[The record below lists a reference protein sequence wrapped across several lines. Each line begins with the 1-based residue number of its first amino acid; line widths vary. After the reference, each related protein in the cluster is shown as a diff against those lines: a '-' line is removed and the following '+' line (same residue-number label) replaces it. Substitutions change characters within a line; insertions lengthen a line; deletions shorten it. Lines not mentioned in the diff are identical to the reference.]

1 MTAPHCTDIVVF
13 GGGIAGLWLLNRL
26 RDEGYDAIL
35 LEADGLGAAQTLA
48 SQGIIH
54 GGLKYALGGSVT
66 DAANTIAA
74 LPARWRACFDGM
86 GEIDLSSCEVLSE
99 RYYMWS
105 SASYH
110 SKIKAFFGSKS
121 LQGRVEAVPRK
132 DFPPF
137 FAEAT
142 VEGSLYALPD
152 FAVDTPSLL
161 SVLHARCEESIF
173 KLDPRDIR
181 FTRDASGCAQSVTL
195 RSGTGLGDEES
206 ASQNHTISIEA
217 QRMIFCA
224 GKGNQ
229 ALIDAAGMRKP
240 ASQLRPLNMAW
251 VKKAGLGSVFAHCIG
266 EDFSLT
272 PKLTVTTH
280 IADDG
285 MPVWYLGGEIAE
297 SGVGVP
303 NDELIER
310 AKRLIAELFPW
321 VDLSGAQ
328 WGCFAID
335 RAEAKMVDG
344 SRPDGALF
352 IAEDGYIAAWPTKL
366 TLTPALADSVLAELA
381 GSVTKKLGDRA
392 HTLDALAQ
400 ILPKATLAKAH
411 WDREKIKH

>member
-26 RDEGYDAIL
+26 RDEGYDAVL

-74 LPARWRACFDGM
+74 LPTRWRACFDGT
-86 GEIDLSSCEVLSE
+86 GEIDLSGCEVLSE

-105 SASYH
+105 SASYR

-121 LQGRVEAVPRK
+121 LQGRVESVPRS
-132 DFPPF
+132 DFPSF

-142 VEGSLYALPD
+142 VDGSLYALPD

-161 SVLHARCEESIF
+161 SVLRARCEEAIF
-173 KLDPRDIR
+173 KIDPNDIR
-181 FTRDASGCAQSVTL
+181 FSRDANGCASSVTL
-195 RSGTGLGDEES
+195 RAGARRDGDSNGSGDES
-206 ASQNHTISIEA
+206 VSIQA

-229 ALIDAAGMRKP
+229 ALIDAAGLHKP
-240 ASQLRPLNMAW
+240 ASQLRPLKMVW

-280 IADDG
+280 VADDG
-285 MPVWYLGGEIAE
+285 VPVWYLGGEIAE

-303 NDELIER
+303 DDELIER
-310 AKRLIAELFPW
+310 AKRLIADLFPW
-321 VDLSGAQ
+321 VDLSAAQ

-335 RAEAKMVDG
+335 RAEAKMADG

-381 GSVTKKLGDRA
+381 GSVTKTRGKKTQ
-392 HTLDALAQ
+392 TLDALAR

-411 WDREKIKH
+411 WDR

>member
-26 RDEGYDAIL
+26 RDEGYDAVL

-74 LPARWRACFDGM
+74 LPARWRACFGGT
-86 GEIDLSSCEVLSE
+86 GEIDLSGCEVLSE

-105 SASYH
+105 SASYR

-121 LQGRVEAVPRK
+121 LQGRVESVPRS
-132 DFPPF
+132 DFPSF

-142 VEGSLYALPD
+142 VDGSLYALPD

-161 SVLHARCEESIF
+161 SVLRARCEEAIF
-173 KLDPRDIR
+173 KIDPNGIR
-181 FTRDASGCAQSVTL
+181 FSRDANGCASSVTL
-195 RSGTGLGDEES
+195 RAGARRDGDTNGSGDDS
-206 ASQNHTISIEA
+206 VSIQA

-229 ALIDAAGMRKP
+229 ALIDAAGLHKP
-240 ASQLRPLNMAW
+240 ASQLRPLKMVW

-280 IADDG
+280 VADDG
-285 MPVWYLGGEIAE
+285 VPVWYLGGEIAE

-303 NDELIER
+303 DDELIER
-310 AKRLIAELFPW
+310 AKRLIADLFPW

-335 RAEAKMVDG
+335 RAEAKMADG

-381 GSVTKKLGDRA
+381 GSVTKTRSEKA
-392 HTLDALAQ
+392 QTLDALAR

-411 WDREKIKH
+411 WDR

>member
-1 MTAPHCTDIVVF
+1 MTASHSTDIVVF

-74 LPARWRACFDGM
+74 LPARWRACLDGT
-86 GEIDLSSCEVLSE
+86 GEIDLSGCEVLSE

-105 SASYH
+105 SASYR

-121 LQGRVEAVPRK
+121 LQGRVEAVPR
-132 DFPPF
+132 DEFPPF
-137 FAEAT
+137 FAKAT

-173 KLDPRDIR
+173 KIDPRDIR
-181 FTRDASGCAQSVTL
+181 FTRNASGYAQSVTL
-195 RSGTGLGDEES
+195 SSGAGLGDE
-206 ASQNHTISIEA
+206 ASGSENSSVSIEA
-217 QRMIFCA
+217 QRLIFCA

-229 ALIDAAGMRKP
+229 ALIEAAGMRKP
-240 ASQLRPLNMAW
+240 ASQLRPLNMVW

-280 IADDG
+280 LADDG
-285 MPVWYLGGEIAE
+285 VPVWYLGGEIAE

-303 NDELIER
+303 DDELIER
-310 AKRLIAELFPW
+310 AKRLIADLFSW
-321 VDLSGAQ
+321 VDLTGAQ

-335 RAEAKMVDG
+335 RAEAKMADG

-366 TLTPALADSVLAELA
+366 TLTPALADSILAELA
-381 GSVTKKLGDRA
+381 GNVTKRSRDRT

-411 WDREKIKH
+411 WDR

>member
-1 MTAPHCTDIVVF
+1 MTASHSTDIVVF

-26 RDEGYDAIL
+26 RDEGYNAIL

-74 LPARWRACFDGM
+74 LPARWRACFDGT

-105 SASYH
+105 SASYR

-121 LQGRVEAVPRK
+121 LQGRVQALSRDE
-132 DFPPF
+132 FPPF

-161 SVLHARCEESIF
+161 SVLRARYEASIF
-173 KLDPRDIR
+173 KVDPRDIR

-195 RSGTGLGDEES
+195 RAGTGVGDAVRES
-206 ASQNHTISIEA
+206 ENNTVSIEA

-240 ASQLRPLNMAW
+240 ASQLRPLNMVW

-280 IADDG
+280 LADDG

-303 NDELIER
+303 DDELIER
-310 AKRLIAELFPW
+310 AKRLIADLFPW

-335 RAEAKMVDG
+335 RAEAKMADG

-366 TLTPALADSVLAELA
+366 TLAPALADSVLAELA
-381 GSVTKKLGDRA
+381 GSVTKRSGDGA
-392 HTLDALAQ
+392 PTLDALAQ

-411 WDREKIKH
+411 WDR

>member
-1 MTAPHCTDIVVF
+1 MTASHSTDIVVF

-26 RDEGYDAIL
+26 RDEGYNAIL

-74 LPARWRACFDGM
+74 LPARWRACFGGT
-86 GEIDLSSCEVLSE
+86 GEIDLSDCKVLSE

-105 SASYH
+105 SASYR

-121 LQGRVEAVPRK
+121 LQGRVQAVPR
-132 DFPPF
+132 DEFPPF

-161 SVLHARCEESIF
+161 SVLRARYEASIF
-173 KLDPRDIR
+173 KVDPRDIR
-181 FTRDASGCAQSVTL
+181 FTRDASGCASSVTL
-195 RSGTGLGDEES
+195 RAGTGIGEAVRDAE
-206 ASQNHTISIEA
+206 NDTVSIDA

-229 ALIDAAGMRKP
+229 TLIDAAGMRKP
-240 ASQLRPLNMAW
+240 ASQLRPLNMVW

-280 IADDG
+280 TADDG
-285 MPVWYLGGEIAE
+285 MPVWYLGGELAE

-303 NDELIER
+303 DDELIER
-310 AKRLIAELFPW
+310 AKRLIADLFPW

-335 RAEAKMVDG
+335 RAEAKMADG

-366 TLTPALADSVLAELA
+366 TLAPALADGVLAELA
-381 GSVTKKLGDRA
+381 ASVTKQAGDGTP
-392 HTLDALAQ
+392 TLDALAQ
-400 ILPKATLAKAH
+400 IFPKATLAKAH
-411 WDREKIKH
+411 WDR

>member
-1 MTAPHCTDIVVF
+1 MTAPHSTDIVVF

-26 RDEGYDAIL
+26 RDEGNDAIL

-74 LPARWRACFDGM
+74 LPARWRACLDGT
-86 GEIDLSSCEVLSE
+86 GEIDLSGCEVLSE

-105 SASYH
+105 SASYR

-121 LQGRVEAVPRK
+121 LQGRVEAVPR
-132 DFPPF
+132 DEFPPF

-173 KLDPRDIR
+173 KIDPRDIR
-181 FTRDASGCAQSVTL
+181 FTRNASGYAQSVTL
-195 RSGTGLGDEES
+195 SSGAGLGDE
-206 ASQNHTISIEA
+206 ASGSENSTVSIEA

-229 ALIDAAGMRKP
+229 ALIEAAGMRKP
-240 ASQLRPLNMAW
+240 ASQLRPLNMVW

-280 IADDG
+280 LADDG
-285 MPVWYLGGEIAE
+285 VPVWYLGGEIAE

-303 NDELIER
+303 DDELIER
-310 AKRLIAELFPW
+310 AKRLIADLFPW
-321 VDLSGAQ
+321 VDLTGAQ

-335 RAEAKMVDG
+335 RAEAKMADG

-366 TLTPALADSVLAELA
+366 TLTPALADSILAELA
-381 GSVTKKLGDRA
+381 GNVTKRSRDRT

-411 WDREKIKH
+411 WDR

>member
-1 MTAPHCTDIVVF
+1 MTASHSTDIVVF

-26 RDEGYDAIL
+26 RDEGYNAIL

-74 LPARWRACFDGM
+74 LPARWRACFDGT

-105 SASYH
+105 SASYR

-121 LQGRVEAVPRK
+121 LQGRVQAVPR
-132 DFPPF
+132 DEFPPF

-161 SVLHARCEESIF
+161 SVLRARYEASIF
-173 KLDPRDIR
+173 KVDPRDIR
-181 FTRDASGCAQSVTL
+181 FTRDASGCASSVTL
-195 RSGTGLGDEES
+195 RAGTGIGEAVRDAE
-206 ASQNHTISIEA
+206 NDTVSIDA

-229 ALIDAAGMRKP
+229 TLIDAAGMRKP
-240 ASQLRPLNMAW
+240 ASQLRPLNMVW

-280 IADDG
+280 LADDG

-303 NDELIER
+303 DDELIER
-310 AKRLIAELFPW
+310 AKRLIADLFPW

-335 RAEAKMVDG
+335 RAEAKMADG

-366 TLTPALADSVLAELA
+366 TLTPALADGVLAELA
-381 GSVTKKLGDRA
+381 GSVTKRSSDGA
-392 HTLDALAQ
+392 PTLDALAQ

-411 WDREKIKH
+411 WDR

>member
-1 MTAPHCTDIVVF
+1 
-13 GGGIAGLWLLNRL
+13 
-26 RDEGYDAIL
+26 
-35 LEADGLGAAQTLA
+35 
-48 SQGIIH
+48 
-54 GGLKYALGGSVT
+54 
-66 DAANTIAA
+66 
-74 LPARWRACFDGM
+74 
-86 GEIDLSSCEVLSE
+86 VLSE

-105 SASYH
+105 SASYR

-121 LQGRVEAVPRK
+121 LQGRVQAVPR
-132 DFPPF
+132 DEFPPF
-137 FAEAT
+137 FAGAT

-161 SVLHARCEESIF
+161 SALRARYEASIF
-173 KLDPRDIR
+173 KVDPRDIR
-181 FTRDASGCAQSVTL
+181 FTHDASGCARSVTL
-195 RSGTGLGDEES
+195 RAGTGIGEAVRDAE
-206 ASQNHTISIEA
+206 NNTVSIDA

-240 ASQLRPLNMAW
+240 ASQLRPLNMVW
-251 VKKAGLGSVFAHCIG
+251 MKKAGLGSVFAHCIG

-280 IADDG
+280 LADDG

-303 NDELIER
+303 DDELIER
-310 AKRLIAELFPW
+310 AKRLIADLFPW

-328 WGCFAID
+328 WGCLAID
-335 RAEAKMVDG
+335 RAEAKMADG

-381 GSVTKKLGDRA
+381 GSVKKQAGDGTP
-392 HTLDALAQ
+392 TLDALAQ

-411 WDREKIKH
+411 WDR

>member
-1 MTAPHCTDIVVF
+1 MTAPHSTDIVIF
-13 GGGIAGLWLLNRL
+13 GGGIAGLWLLNRV
-26 RDEGYDAIL
+26 RDEGYNAIL

-74 LPARWRACFDGM
+74 LPARWRACFDGT
-86 GEIDLSSCEVLSE
+86 GEIDLSSCDVLSE

-105 SASYH
+105 SASYR

-121 LQGRVEAVPRK
+121 LQGRVQAVPR
-132 DFPPF
+132 DEFPPF

-152 FAVDTPSLL
+152 YAVDTPSLL
-161 SVLHARCEESIF
+161 SVLRARYEASIF
-173 KLDPRDIR
+173 KVDPRDIR
-181 FTRDASGCAQSVTL
+181 FTRGASGCAQSVTL
-195 RSGTGLGDEES
+195 HAGTGVGDDVRES
-206 ASQNHTISIEA
+206 ENNTVSIEA

-240 ASQLRPLNMAW
+240 SSQLRPLNMVW

-280 IADDG
+280 LADDG

-303 NDELIER
+303 DDELIER
-310 AKRLIAELFPW
+310 AKRLIADLFPW

-335 RAEAKMVDG
+335 RAEAKMADG

-366 TLTPALADSVLAELA
+366 TLTPALADGVLAELA
-381 GSVTKKLGDRA
+381 ASVTKQAGDGTP
-392 HTLDALAQ
+392 TLDALAQ
-400 ILPKATLAKAH
+400 IFPKATLAKAH
-411 WDREKIKH
+411 WDR

>member
-1 MTAPHCTDIVVF
+1 MTASHSIDIVVF
-13 GGGIAGLWLLNRL
+13 VGGIAGLWLLNRL
-26 RDEGYDAIL
+26 RDEGYNAIL

-74 LPARWRACFDGM
+74 LPARWRACFDGT

-105 SASYH
+105 SASYR

-121 LQGRVEAVPRK
+121 LQGRVQAVPR
-132 DFPPF
+132 DEFPPF

-161 SVLHARCEESIF
+161 SVLRARYEASIF
-173 KLDPRDIR
+173 KVDPRDIR

-195 RSGTGLGDEES
+195 RAGTGIGEAGRDAE
-206 ASQNHTISIEA
+206 NDTVSIDA
-217 QRMIFCA
+217 QRMSFCA

-240 ASQLRPLNMAW
+240 ASQLRPLNMVW

-280 IADDG
+280 LADDG

-303 NDELIER
+303 DDELIER
-310 AKRLIAELFPW
+310 AKRLIADLFPW
-321 VDLSGAQ
+321 VDLSEAQ

-335 RAEAKMVDG
+335 RAEAKMADG

-366 TLTPALADSVLAELA
+366 TLAPALADGVLAELA
-381 GSVTKKLGDRA
+381 GGVTKRSGDGA
-392 HTLDALAQ
+392 PTLDALAQ

-411 WDREKIKH
+411 WDR

>member
-1 MTAPHCTDIVVF
+1 MTASHSTDIVVF

-26 RDEGYDAIL
+26 RDEGYNAIL

-74 LPARWRACFDGM
+74 LPARWRACFDGT

-105 SASYH
+105 SASYR

-121 LQGRVEAVPRK
+121 LQGRVQAVPR
-132 DFPPF
+132 DEFPPF

-161 SVLHARCEESIF
+161 SVLRARYEASIF
-173 KLDPRDIR
+173 KVDPRDIR
-181 FTRDASGCAQSVTL
+181 FTRDASGCASSVTL
-195 RSGTGLGDEES
+195 RAGTGIGEAVRDAE
-206 ASQNHTISIEA
+206 NDTVSIDA

-229 ALIDAAGMRKP
+229 TLIDAAGMRKP
-240 ASQLRPLNMAW
+240 ASQLRPLNMVWA
-251 VKKAGLGSVFAHCIG
+251 KKAGLGSVFAHCIG

-280 IADDG
+280 TADDG
-285 MPVWYLGGEIAE
+285 MPVWYLGGELAE

-303 NDELIER
+303 DDELIER
-310 AKRLIAELFPW
+310 AKRLIADLFPW

-335 RAEAKMVDG
+335 RAEAKMADG

-381 GSVTKKLGDRA
+381 GSASKTRSEKTQ
-392 HTLDALAQ
+392 TLDALAR

-411 WDREKIKH
+411 WDR

>member
-1 MTAPHCTDIVVF
+1 M
-13 GGGIAGLWLLNRL
+13 
-26 RDEGYDAIL
+26 
-35 LEADGLGAAQTLA
+35 Q
-48 SQGIIH
+48 
-54 GGLKYALGGSVT
+54 
-66 DAANTIAA
+66 
-74 LPARWRACFDGM
+74 
-86 GEIDLSSCEVLSE
+86 
-99 RYYMWS
+99 
-105 SASYH
+105 
-110 SKIKAFFGSKS
+110 
-121 LQGRVEAVPRK
+121 AVPR
-132 DFPPF
+132 DEFPPF

-161 SVLHARCEESIF
+161 SVLRARYEASIF
-173 KLDPRDIR
+173 KVDPRDIR

-195 RSGTGLGDEES
+195 RAGTGIGEAVRDAE
-206 ASQNHTISIEA
+206 NDTVSIDA

-229 ALIDAAGMRKP
+229 TLIDAAGMRKP
-240 ASQLRPLNMAW
+240 ASQLRPLNMVW

-280 IADDG
+280 TADDG
-285 MPVWYLGGEIAE
+285 MPVWYLGGELAE

-303 NDELIER
+303 DDELIER
-310 AKRLIAELFPW
+310 AKRLIADLFPW

-335 RAEAKMVDG
+335 RAEAKMADG

-366 TLTPALADSVLAELA
+366 TLTPALADGVLAELA
-381 GSVTKKLGDRA
+381 ASVTKQAGDGTP
-392 HTLDALAQ
+392 TLDALAQ
-400 ILPKATLAKAH
+400 IFPKATLAKAH
-411 WDREKIKH
+411 WDR

>member
-1 MTAPHCTDIVVF
+1 MTASHSTDIVVF

-26 RDEGYDAIL
+26 RDEGYNAIL

-74 LPARWRACFDGM
+74 LPARWRACFDGT

-105 SASYH
+105 SASYR

-121 LQGRVEAVPRK
+121 LQGRVQAVPR
-132 DFPPF
+132 DEFPPF

-161 SVLHARCEESIF
+161 SVLRARYEASIF
-173 KLDPRDIR
+173 KVDPRDIR
-181 FTRDASGCAQSVTL
+181 FTRDASGCASSVTL
-195 RSGTGLGDEES
+195 RAGTGIGEAVRDAE
-206 ASQNHTISIEA
+206 NDTVSIDA

-240 ASQLRPLNMAW
+240 ASQLRPLNMVW

-280 IADDG
+280 LADDG

-303 NDELIER
+303 DDELIER
-310 AKRLIAELFPW
+310 AKRLITDLFPW
-321 VDLSGAQ
+321 IDLTGAQ

-335 RAEAKMVDG
+335 RAEAKMADG

-366 TLTPALADSVLAELA
+366 TLTPALADSVLAELE
-381 GSVTKKLGDRA
+381 GSVTKRPGDSTQ
-392 HTLDALAQ
+392 TLAALAQ
-400 ILPKATLAKAH
+400 IFPKATLAKAH
-411 WDREKIKH
+411 WDR

>member
-1 MTAPHCTDIVVF
+1 MTASHSTDIVVF

-26 RDEGYDAIL
+26 RDEGYNAIL

-74 LPARWRACFDGM
+74 LPARWRACFDGT

-105 SASYH
+105 SASYR

-121 LQGRVEAVPRK
+121 LQGRVQALPR
-132 DFPPF
+132 DEFPPF

-161 SVLHARCEESIF
+161 SVLRARYEASIF
-173 KLDPRDIR
+173 KVDPRDIR
-181 FTRDASGCAQSVTL
+181 FTRDASGCASSVTL
-195 RSGTGLGDEES
+195 RAGTGIGEAVRDAE
-206 ASQNHTISIEA
+206 NDTVSIDA

-240 ASQLRPLNMAW
+240 ASQLRPLNMVW

-280 IADDG
+280 VADDG

-303 NDELIER
+303 DDELIER
-310 AKRLIAELFPW
+310 AKRLTADLFPW

-335 RAEAKMVDG
+335 RAEAKIADG

-381 GSVTKKLGDRA
+381 GNVTKRQGDSTP
-392 HTLDALAQ
+392 TLDALAH
-400 ILPKATLAKAH
+400 IFPKATLAKAH
-411 WDREKIKH
+411 WDR

>member
-1 MTAPHCTDIVVF
+1 MTASHSTDIVVF

-26 RDEGYDAIL
+26 RDEGYNAIL

-74 LPARWRACFDGM
+74 LPARWRACFDGT

-105 SASYH
+105 SASYR

-121 LQGRVEAVPRK
+121 LQGRVQAVPR
-132 DFPPF
+132 DEFPPF

-161 SVLHARCEESIF
+161 SVLRARYEASIF
-173 KLDPRDIR
+173 KVDPRDIR
-181 FTRDASGCAQSVTL
+181 FTRDASGCASSVTL
-195 RSGTGLGDEES
+195 RAGTGIGEAVRDAE
-206 ASQNHTISIEA
+206 NDTVSIDA

-229 ALIDAAGMRKP
+229 TLIDAAGMRKP
-240 ASQLRPLNMAW
+240 ASQLRPLNMVW

-266 EDFSLT
+266 EDFSIT

-280 IADDG
+280 LADDG

-303 NDELIER
+303 DDELIER
-310 AKRLIAELFPW
+310 AKRLIADLFPW

-335 RAEAKMVDG
+335 RAEAKMADG

-366 TLTPALADSVLAELA
+366 TLTPALADGVLAELA
-381 GSVTKKLGDRA
+381 ASVTKQAGDGMP
-392 HTLDALAQ
+392 TLEALAQ
-400 ILPKATLAKAH
+400 IFPKATLAKAH
-411 WDREKIKH
+411 WDR

>member
-1 MTAPHCTDIVVF
+1 MTASHSTDIVVF

-26 RDEGYDAIL
+26 RDEGYNAIL
-35 LEADGLGAAQTLA
+35 LETDGLGAAQTLA

-74 LPARWRACFDGM
+74 LPARWRACFDGT

-105 SASYH
+105 SASYR

-121 LQGRVEAVPRK
+121 LQGRVQALPR
-132 DFPPF
+132 DEFPPF

-142 VEGSLYALPD
+142 VECSLYALPD

-161 SVLHARCEESIF
+161 SVLRARYEASIF
-173 KLDPRDIR
+173 KVDPRDIR

-195 RSGTGLGDEES
+195 RAGTGVGDAVRES
-206 ASQNHTISIEA
+206 ENNTVSIEA

-240 ASQLRPLNMAW
+240 ASQLRPLNMVW

-266 EDFSLT
+266 EDFSIT

-280 IADDG
+280 LADDG

-303 NDELIER
+303 DDELIER
-310 AKRLIAELFPW
+310 AKRLIADLFPW

-335 RAEAKMVDG
+335 RAEAKMADG

-366 TLTPALADSVLAELA
+366 TLAPALADGVLAELA
-381 GSVTKKLGDRA
+381 GGVTKRSGDGA
-392 HTLDALAQ
+392 PTLDALAQ

-411 WDREKIKH
+411 WDR

>member
-1 MTAPHCTDIVVF
+1 MTASHSTDIVVF

-26 RDEGYDAIL
+26 RDEGYNAIL

-74 LPARWRACFDGM
+74 LPARWRACFDGT

-105 SASYH
+105 SASYR

-121 LQGRVEAVPRK
+121 LQGRVQAVPR
-132 DFPPF
+132 DEFPPF

-161 SVLHARCEESIF
+161 SALRARYEASIF
-173 KLDPRDIR
+173 KVDPRDIR
-181 FTRDASGCAQSVTL
+181 FTHDASGCARSVTL
-195 RSGTGLGDEES
+195 RAGTGIGEAVRD
-206 ASQNHTISIEA
+206 AQNDTVSIDA

-240 ASQLRPLNMAW
+240 ASQLRPLNMVW

-280 IADDG
+280 TADDG
-285 MPVWYLGGEIAE
+285 MPVWYLGGELAE

-303 NDELIER
+303 DDELIER
-310 AKRLIAELFPW
+310 AKRLIADLFPW

-335 RAEAKMVDG
+335 RAEAKMADG

-352 IAEDGYIAAWPTKL
+352 IAEDGFIAAWPTKL
-366 TLTPALADSVLAELA
+366 TLTPALADGVLAELA
-381 GSVTKKLGDRA
+381 ASVTKQAGDGTP
-392 HTLDALAQ
+392 TLDALAQ
-400 ILPKATLAKAH
+400 IFPKATLAKAH
-411 WDREKIKH
+411 WDR

>member
-1 MTAPHCTDIVVF
+1 MTASHSTDIVVF

-26 RDEGYDAIL
+26 RDEGYNAIL

-74 LPARWRACFDGM
+74 LPARWRACFDGS

-105 SASYH
+105 SASYR

-121 LQGRVEAVPRK
+121 LQGRVEAVPRHE
-132 DFPPF
+132 FPPF
-137 FAEAT
+137 FAKAT

-161 SVLHARCEESIF
+161 SVLRARYEASIF
-173 KLDPRDIR
+173 KVDPRDIR

-195 RSGTGLGDEES
+195 RAGTGVGDAVRES
-206 ASQNHTISIEA
+206 ENNTVSIEA

-240 ASQLRPLNMAW
+240 ASQLRPLNMVW

-280 IADDG
+280 VADDG
-285 MPVWYLGGEIAE
+285 VPVWYLGGEIAE

-303 NDELIER
+303 DDELIER
-310 AKRLIAELFPW
+310 AKRLITDLFPW
-321 VDLSGAQ
+321 IDLTGAQ

-335 RAEAKMVDG
+335 RAEAKMADG

-381 GSVTKKLGDRA
+381 GSVTKRSGDGA
-392 HTLDALAQ
+392 PTLDALAQ

-411 WDREKIKH
+411 WDR

>member
-1 MTAPHCTDIVVF
+1 MTASHSTDIVVF

-26 RDEGYDAIL
+26 RDEGYNAIL

-74 LPARWRACFDGM
+74 LPARWRACFDGT

-105 SASYH
+105 SASYR

-121 LQGRVEAVPRK
+121 LQGRVQALPR
-132 DFPPF
+132 DEFPPF

-161 SVLHARCEESIF
+161 SVLRARYEASIF
-173 KLDPRDIR
+173 KVDPRDIR

-195 RSGTGLGDEES
+195 RAGTGLGDAVRES
-206 ASQNHTISIEA
+206 ENNTVSIEA

-240 ASQLRPLNMAW
+240 ASQLRPLNMVW

-266 EDFSLT
+266 EDFSIT

-280 IADDG
+280 LADDG
-285 MPVWYLGGEIAE
+285 IPVWYLGGEIAE

-303 NDELIER
+303 DDELIER
-310 AKRLIAELFPW
+310 AKRLIADLFPW

-335 RAEAKMVDG
+335 RAEAKMADG

-366 TLTPALADSVLAELA
+366 TLAPALADGVLAELA
-381 GSVTKKLGDRA
+381 GSVTKRSGDGA
-392 HTLDALAQ
+392 PTLDALAQ

-411 WDREKIKH
+411 WDR

>member
-1 MTAPHCTDIVVF
+1 MTASHSTDIVVF

-74 LPARWRACFDGM
+74 LPARWRACFDGS

-105 SASYH
+105 SDSYR

-121 LQGRVEAVPRK
+121 LQGRVQALPR
-132 DFPPF
+132 DEFPPF

-161 SVLHARCEESIF
+161 SVLRARYEASIF
-173 KLDPRDIR
+173 KVNPRDIR

-195 RSGTGLGDEES
+195 RAGTGVGDAVRES
-206 ASQNHTISIEA
+206 ENNTVSIEA

-240 ASQLRPLNMAW
+240 ASQLRPLNMVW

-266 EDFSLT
+266 EDFSIT

-280 IADDG
+280 LADDG
-285 MPVWYLGGEIAE
+285 IPVWYLGGEIAE

-303 NDELIER
+303 DDELIER
-310 AKRLIAELFPW
+310 AKRLITDLFPW
-321 VDLSGAQ
+321 VDLIGAQ

-335 RAEAKMVDG
+335 RAEAKMADG

-381 GSVTKKLGDRA
+381 GSVTKRPGDSTQ
-392 HTLDALAQ
+392 TLAALAQ
-400 ILPKATLAKAH
+400 IFPKATLAKAH
-411 WDREKIKH
+411 WDR

>member
-1 MTAPHCTDIVVF
+1 MTAPHSTDIVVF

-26 RDEGYDAIL
+26 RDEGNDAIL

-74 LPARWRACFDGM
+74 LPARWRACLDGT
-86 GEIDLSSCEVLSE
+86 GEIDLSGCEVLSE

-105 SASYH
+105 SASYR

-121 LQGRVEAVPRK
+121 LQGRVEAVLQ
-132 DFPPF
+132 DEFPPF

-173 KLDPRDIR
+173 KIDPRDIR
-181 FTRDASGCAQSVTL
+181 FTRNASGYAQSVTL
-195 RSGTGLGDEES
+195 SSGAGLGDEASGS
-206 ASQNHTISIEA
+206 ANSTVSIEA

-240 ASQLRPLNMAW
+240 ASQLRPLNMVW

-280 IADDG
+280 LADDG
-285 MPVWYLGGEIAE
+285 VPVWYLGGEIAE

-303 NDELIER
+303 DDELIER
-310 AKRLIAELFPW
+310 AKRLIADLFPW
-321 VDLSGAQ
+321 VDLTGAQ

-335 RAEAKMVDG
+335 RAEAKMADG

-366 TLTPALADSVLAELA
+366 TLTPALADSILAELA
-381 GSVTKKLGDRA
+381 GNVTKRSRDRT

-411 WDREKIKH
+411 WDR

>member
-1 MTAPHCTDIVVF
+1 MTASHSTDIVVF

-26 RDEGYDAIL
+26 RDEGYNAIL

-74 LPARWRACFDGM
+74 LPARWRACFDGT

-105 SASYH
+105 SASYR

-121 LQGRVEAVPRK
+121 LQGRVQALPR
-132 DFPPF
+132 DEFPPF

-161 SVLHARCEESIF
+161 SVLRARYEASIF
-173 KLDPRDIR
+173 KVDPRDIR
-181 FTRDASGCAQSVTL
+181 FTRDASGCASSVTL
-195 RSGTGLGDEES
+195 RAGTGIGEAVRDAE
-206 ASQNHTISIEA
+206 NDTVSIDA

-240 ASQLRPLNMAW
+240 ASQLRPLNMVW

-266 EDFSLT
+266 EDFSIT

-280 IADDG
+280 LADDG
-285 MPVWYLGGEIAE
+285 IPVWYLGGEIAE

-303 NDELIER
+303 DDELIER
-310 AKRLIAELFPW
+310 AKRLIADLFPW

-335 RAEAKMVDG
+335 RAEAKMADG

-366 TLTPALADSVLAELA
+366 TLAPALADGVLAELA
-381 GSVTKKLGDRA
+381 GGVTKRSGDGA
-392 HTLDALAQ
+392 PTLDALAQ

-411 WDREKIKH
+411 WDR

>member
-1 MTAPHCTDIVVF
+1 MTAPHCTDIVIF

-35 LEADGLGAAQTLA
+35 LEADGLGAVQTLA

-74 LPARWRACFDGM
+74 LPARWRACFDGT
-86 GEIDLSSCEVLSE
+86 GEIDLSDCEVLSE

-105 SASYH
+105 RASYR
-110 SKIKAFFGSKS
+110 SKVKAFFGSKS

-132 DFPPF
+132 EFPPF
-137 FAEAT
+137 FADAT

-161 SVLHARCEESIF
+161 SVLRARCEESIF
-173 KLDPRDIR
+173 KIDPRDIR
-181 FTRDASGCAQSVTL
+181 FTRDASGYAQSVTL
-195 RSGTGLGDEES
+195 SSGAGLGDE
-206 ASQNHTISIEA
+206 ASGSEKSTISIEA

-229 ALIDAAGMRKP
+229 GLIDAAGMRKT
-240 ASQLRPLNMAW
+240 ASQLRPLNMVW

-280 IADDG
+280 MADDG
-285 MPVWYLGGEIAE
+285 VPVWYLGGEIAE
-297 SGVGVP
+297 SGVGMHD
-303 NDELIER
+303 DELIER
-310 AKRLIAELFPW
+310 AKRLIADSFPW
-321 VDLSGAQ
+321 VDLRGAK

-335 RAEAKMVDG
+335 RAEAKMADG

-366 TLTPALADSVLAELA
+366 TLTPALAGSILAELA
-381 GSVTKKLGDRA
+381 GSVTKRSGDRT

-400 ILPKATLAKAH
+400 ILPKATLSKAH
-411 WDREKIKH
+411 WDR

>member
-1 MTAPHCTDIVVF
+1 MTASHSTDIVVF

-26 RDEGYDAIL
+26 RDEGYNAIL

-74 LPARWRACFDGM
+74 LPARWRACFDGT

-105 SASYH
+105 SASYR

-121 LQGRVEAVPRK
+121 LQGRVQAVPR
-132 DFPPF
+132 DEFPPF

-161 SVLHARCEESIF
+161 SALRARYEASIF
-173 KLDPRDIR
+173 KVDPRDIR
-181 FTRDASGCAQSVTL
+181 FTHDASGCARSVTL
-195 RSGTGLGDEES
+195 RAGTGIGEAVRD
-206 ASQNHTISIEA
+206 AQNNTVSIDA

-240 ASQLRPLNMAW
+240 ASQLRPLNMVW
-251 VKKAGLGSVFAHCIG
+251 MKKAGLGSVFAHCIG

-280 IADDG
+280 LADDG

-303 NDELIER
+303 DDELIER
-310 AKRLIAELFPW
+310 AKRLIADLFPW

-335 RAEAKMVDG
+335 RAEAKMADG

-366 TLTPALADSVLAELA
+366 TLTPALADGVLAELA
-381 GSVTKKLGDRA
+381 ASVTKQAGDGTP
-392 HTLDALAQ
+392 TLDALAQ

-411 WDREKIKH
+411 WDR

>member
-1 MTAPHCTDIVVF
+1 MTASHSTDIVVF

-74 LPARWRACFDGM
+74 LPARWRACFDGT

-105 SASYH
+105 SASYR

-121 LQGRVEAVPRK
+121 LQGRVEAVPR
-132 DFPPF
+132 DEFPPF

-161 SVLHARCEESIF
+161 SVLRARYEASIF
-173 KLDPRDIR
+173 KVDPRDIR
-181 FTRDASGCAQSVTL
+181 FTRNASGYAQSVTL
-195 RSGTGLGDEES
+195 SSGAGLGDE
-206 ASQNHTISIEA
+206 ASGSENSTVSIEA

-240 ASQLRPLNMAW
+240 ASQLRPLNMVW

-266 EDFSLT
+266 EDFSIT

-280 IADDG
+280 LADDG
-285 MPVWYLGGEIAE
+285 VPVWYLGGEIAE

-303 NDELIER
+303 DDELIER
-310 AKRLIAELFPW
+310 AKRLIADLFPW
-321 VDLSGAQ
+321 VDLTGAQ

-335 RAEAKMVDG
+335 RAEAKMADG

-366 TLTPALADSVLAELA
+366 TLTPALADSILAELA
-381 GSVTKKLGDRA
+381 GSVTKRPGDGA
-392 HTLDALAQ
+392 PTLDALAQ

-411 WDREKIKH
+411 WDR

>member
-54 GGLKYALGGSVT
+54 GGLKYVLGGSVT
-66 DAANTIAA
+66 DAANNIAA
-74 LPARWRACFDGM
+74 LPARWRACFDGT
-86 GEIDLSSCEVLSE
+86 GEIDLSGCEVLSE

-105 SASYH
+105 SASYR

-121 LQGRVEAVPRK
+121 LQGRVEAVLQ
-132 DFPPF
+132 DEFPPF

-161 SVLHARCEESIF
+161 SVLRARCEESIF
-173 KLDPRDIR
+173 KIDPRDIR
-181 FTRDASGCAQSVTL
+181 FMRNASGYAQSVTL

-206 ASQNHTISIEA
+206 ASENNTISIEA

-229 ALIDAAGMRKP
+229 ALIDAAGIRKP
-240 ASQLRPLNMAW
+240 ASQLRPLNMVW

-266 EDFSLT
+266 EDFSLK

-280 IADDG
+280 MANDG

-335 RAEAKMVDG
+335 RAEVKTADG

-366 TLTPALADSVLAELA
+366 TLTPALADNVLAELA
-381 GSVTKKLGDRA
+381 GSVTKRSGDRT

-411 WDREKIKH
+411 WDR

>member
-26 RDEGYDAIL
+26 RDEGYNAIL

-74 LPARWRACFDGM
+74 LPARWRACFDGT

-105 SASYH
+105 SASYR

-121 LQGRVEAVPRK
+121 LQGRVEAVPRRE
-132 DFPPF
+132 FPPF

-161 SVLHARCEESIF
+161 SVLRARCEESIF
-173 KLDPRDIR
+173 KIDPRAIR
-181 FTRDASGCAQSVTL
+181 FTRNASGYAQSVML
-195 RSGTGLGDEES
+195 RSGAGLGDETSGSENS
-206 ASQNHTISIEA
+206 TISIEA

-240 ASQLRPLNMAW
+240 ASQLRPLNMVW

-266 EDFSLT
+266 EDFGLT

-280 IADDG
+280 VADDG
-285 MPVWYLGGEIAE
+285 VPVWYLGGEIAE

-303 NDELIER
+303 DDELIER
-310 AKRLIAELFPW
+310 AKRLIADLFPW

-335 RAEAKMVDG
+335 RAEAKMADG

-366 TLTPALADSVLAELA
+366 TLTPALADGVLAELA
-381 GSVTKKLGDRA
+381 ASVTKQAGDGMP
-392 HTLDALAQ
+392 TLEALAQ
-400 ILPKATLAKAH
+400 IFPKATLAKAH
-411 WDREKIKH
+411 WDR

>member
-1 MTAPHCTDIVVF
+1 MTASHSTDIVVF

-26 RDEGYDAIL
+26 RDEGNDAIL

-74 LPARWRACFDGM
+74 LPARWRACLDGT
-86 GEIDLSSCEVLSE
+86 GEIDLSGCEVLSE

-105 SASYH
+105 SASYR

-121 LQGRVEAVPRK
+121 LQGRVEAVLQ
-132 DFPPF
+132 DEFPPF

-173 KLDPRDIR
+173 KIDPRDIR
-181 FTRDASGCAQSVTL
+181 FTRNASGYAQSVTL
-195 RSGTGLGDEES
+195 SSGAGLGDEASGS
-206 ASQNHTISIEA
+206 ANSTVSIEA

-240 ASQLRPLNMAW
+240 ASQLRPLNMVW

-280 IADDG
+280 LADDG
-285 MPVWYLGGEIAE
+285 VPVWYLGGEIAE

-303 NDELIER
+303 DDELIER
-310 AKRLIAELFPW
+310 AKRLIADLFPW
-321 VDLSGAQ
+321 VDLTGAQ

-335 RAEAKMVDG
+335 RAEAKMADG

-366 TLTPALADSVLAELA
+366 TLTPALADSILAELA
-381 GSVTKKLGDRA
+381 GNVTKRSRDRT

-411 WDREKIKH
+411 WDR

>member
-1 MTAPHCTDIVVF
+1 MTASHSTDIVVF

-26 RDEGYDAIL
+26 RDEGYNAIL

-74 LPARWRACFDGM
+74 LPARWRACFDGT

-105 SASYH
+105 SASYR

-121 LQGRVEAVPRK
+121 LQGRVQAVPR
-132 DFPPF
+132 DEFPPF

-161 SVLHARCEESIF
+161 SVLRARYEASIF
-173 KLDPRDIR
+173 KVDPRYIR
-181 FTRDASGCAQSVTL
+181 FTRDASGCASSVTL
-195 RSGTGLGDEES
+195 RAGTGIGEAVRDAE
-206 ASQNHTISIEA
+206 NDTVSIDA

-229 ALIDAAGMRKP
+229 TLIDAAGMRKP
-240 ASQLRPLNMAW
+240 SSQLRPLNMVW

-280 IADDG
+280 TADDG
-285 MPVWYLGGEIAE
+285 MPVWYLGGELAE

-303 NDELIER
+303 DDELIER
-310 AKRLIAELFPW
+310 AKRLIADLFPW

-335 RAEAKMVDG
+335 RAEAKMADG

-366 TLTPALADSVLAELA
+366 TLTPALADGVLAELA
-381 GSVTKKLGDRA
+381 ASVKKQAGDGTP
-392 HTLDALAQ
+392 TLDALAQ
-400 ILPKATLAKAH
+400 IFPKATLAKAH
-411 WDREKIKH
+411 WDR

>member
-1 MTAPHCTDIVVF
+1 MTASHSTDIVVF

-26 RDEGYDAIL
+26 RDEGYNAIL
-35 LEADGLGAAQTLA
+35 LETDGLGAAQTLA

-74 LPARWRACFDGM
+74 LPARWRACFDGT

-105 SASYH
+105 SASYR

-121 LQGRVEAVPRK
+121 LQGRVQALPR
-132 DFPPF
+132 DEFPPF

-161 SVLHARCEESIF
+161 SVLRARYEASIF
-173 KLDPRDIR
+173 KVDPRDIR
-181 FTRDASGCAQSVTL
+181 FTRDASGCASSVTL
-195 RSGTGLGDEES
+195 RAGTGIGEAVRDAE
-206 ASQNHTISIEA
+206 NDTVSIDA

-240 ASQLRPLNMAW
+240 ASQLRPLNMVW

-280 IADDG
+280 LADDG

-303 NDELIER
+303 DDELIER
-310 AKRLIAELFPW
+310 AKRLIADLFPW

-335 RAEAKMVDG
+335 RAEAKMADG

-366 TLTPALADSVLAELA
+366 TLAPALADGVLAELA
-381 GSVTKKLGDRA
+381 GGVTKRSGDGA
-392 HTLDALAQ
+392 PTLDALAQ

-411 WDREKIKH
+411 WDR

>member
-1 MTAPHCTDIVVF
+1 MTASHSTDIVVF

-26 RDEGYDAIL
+26 RDEGYNAIL

-74 LPARWRACFDGM
+74 LPARWRACFDGT

-105 SASYH
+105 SASYR

-121 LQGRVEAVPRK
+121 LQGRVQAVPR
-132 DFPPF
+132 DEFPPF

-161 SVLHARCEESIF
+161 SVLRARYEASIF
-173 KLDPRDIR
+173 KVDPRDIR
-181 FTRDASGCAQSVTL
+181 FTRDASGCASSVTL
-195 RSGTGLGDEES
+195 RAGTGIGEAVRDAE
-206 ASQNHTISIEA
+206 NDTVSIDA

-240 ASQLRPLNMAW
+240 ASQLRPLNMVW

-280 IADDG
+280 LADDG

-303 NDELIER
+303 DDELIES
-310 AKRLIAELFPW
+310 AKRLIADLFPW

-335 RAEAKMVDG
+335 RAEAKMADG

-366 TLTPALADSVLAELA
+366 TLTPPLADGVLAELA
-381 GSVTKKLGDRA
+381 ASVTKQAGDGMP
-392 HTLDALAQ
+392 TLEALAQ
-400 ILPKATLAKAH
+400 IFPKATLAKAH
-411 WDREKIKH
+411 WDR

>member
-1 MTAPHCTDIVVF
+1 MTASHSTDIVVF

-26 RDEGYDAIL
+26 RDEGYNAIL

-74 LPARWRACFDGM
+74 LPARWRACFDGT

-105 SASYH
+105 SASYR

-121 LQGRVEAVPRK
+121 LQGRVQAVPR
-132 DFPPF
+132 DEFPLF

-161 SVLHARCEESIF
+161 SVLRARYEASIF
-173 KLDPRDIR
+173 KVDPRDIR
-181 FTRDASGCAQSVTL
+181 FTRDASGCASSVTL
-195 RSGTGLGDEES
+195 RAGTGIGEAVRDAE
-206 ASQNHTISIEA
+206 NDTVSIDA

-229 ALIDAAGMRKP
+229 TLIDAAGMRKP
-240 ASQLRPLNMAW
+240 ASQLRPLNMVW

-280 IADDG
+280 TADDG
-285 MPVWYLGGEIAE
+285 MPVWYLGGELAE

-303 NDELIER
+303 DDELIER
-310 AKRLIAELFPW
+310 AKRLIADLFPW

-335 RAEAKMVDG
+335 RAEAKMADG

-366 TLTPALADSVLAELA
+366 TLTPALADGVLAELA
-381 GSVTKKLGDRA
+381 ASVTKQAGDGTP
-392 HTLDALAQ
+392 TLDALAQ

-411 WDREKIKH
+411 WDR